1 MTTPG
6 DTFPVIGDAW
16 WIVLTASA
24 SAGSGYM
31 LVQGTQADVY
41 KKYGGPADVHGPYG
55 SKDEAQK
62 AAQAQV
68 KSGQISTEGPP
79 GSFKFTNP
87 LDALGEIA
95 HWAGVIVTAITDV
108 HLYISLGWLFLGITL
123 IWLGVALWLKV
134 PQKVAGIATT
144 VAASRV

>member
-16 WIVLTASA
+16 WVVITASA
-24 SAGSGYM
+24 TAGGGAM
-31 LVQGTQADVY
+31 VVQGTQADVY
-41 KKYGGPADVHGPYG
+41 KKYGGPSVVKGPYNN
-55 SKDEAQK
+55 KADAEK
-62 AAQAQV
+62 AASAEPH
-68 KSGQISTEGPP
+68 SPPP
-79 GSFKFTNP
+79 GTSTLPNP
-87 LDALGEIA
+87 LAALGEIA

-108 HLYISLGWLFLGITL
+108 HLYISLGWLFLGLTL
-123 IWLGVALWLKV
+123 IWMGIALWLKV

>member
-1 MTTPG
+1 MATEGDSTSTTTTATTG
-6 DTFPVIGDAW
+6 KDW
-16 WIVLTASA
+16 WVVNQPTRP
-24 SAGSGYM
+24 
-31 LVQGTQADVY
+31 
-41 KKYGGPADVHGPYG
+41 GGPRGPQATNYELVESSQRPVNAIAG
-55 SKDEAQK
+55 PFSKQDAQNYLNSAN
-62 AAQAQV
+62 AAGNFP
-68 KSGQISTEGPP
+68 SLP
-79 GSFKFTNP
+79 NP
-87 LDALGEIA
+87 LAALGEIA